1 MTYFAT
7 DEKNRIIFYDNLIG
21 YIKDN
26 TAVVDELFRTEELQR
41 CLSKRS
47 FSVRW
52 EQGIFDLLAGGEVP
66 AELPQNQ
73 TKCRIWQLKN
83 DVPTEMRFIGYE
95 ETVRKF
101 GEPKRENY
109 TVVFNGILGTENLEK
124 IFEICRDE
132 PPTGYTGHRMG
143 LADVVEI
150 YGETES
156 RCYFCDRIGFREI
169 KFTEEN
175 R

>member
-7 DEKNRIIFYDNLIG
+7 NEQNRIVFYDNLIG
-21 YIKDN
+21 YVRDN
-26 TAVVDELFRTEELQR
+26 TAVVDELFHTEELQR
-41 CLSKRS
+41 CLSKRN

-52 EQGIFDLLAGGEVP
+52 ENGIFDRLACGEVP
-66 AELPQNQ
+66 AELSQNQ

-83 DVPTEMRFIGYE
+83 DVSAEMRFIGYE

-101 GEPKRENY
+101 GEPKRKNY
-109 TVVFNGILGTENLEK
+109 TVVFDGTLGTENLER

-132 PPTGYTGHRMG
+132 PPEDYIGHRMG
-143 LADVVEI
+143 LADVVEL
-150 YGETES
+150 YDETES

-175 R
+175 Q